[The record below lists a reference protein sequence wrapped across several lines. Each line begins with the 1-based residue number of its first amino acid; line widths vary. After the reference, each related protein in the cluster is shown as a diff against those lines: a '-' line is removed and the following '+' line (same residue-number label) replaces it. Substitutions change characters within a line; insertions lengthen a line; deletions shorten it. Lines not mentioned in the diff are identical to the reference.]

1 MSFFGVVRSAAARL
15 TPAIIGR
22 VGHANVFAITIT
34 SSSSSNSMVTSIRSK
49 HSATQVKRL
58 FKNNPARLRLLKKQE
73 GGLPPTANDTSSSSS
88 TPDRVYPQIF
98 QPTFLSNGWSA
109 PPPSE
114 VQVPNY
120 PFRIIRT
127 GGKPNNAVGFLP
139 VYRDVRVHGTKRTTL
154 IRNVQ
159 GDIPAFLSELRAV
172 LNLSTGKKGILT
184 SASTGKHGGG
194 EAGRG
199 VNAENPIRIR
209 TGGAIEVNGDRAK
222 EIKKW
227 LAGLGF

>member
-1 MSFFGVVRSAAARL
+1 MSLFGAVRFVTKS
-15 TPAIIGR
+15 TPAVGR
-22 VGHANVFAITIT
+22 HANNILMASNITPLT
-34 SSSSSNSMVTSIRSK
+34 TSIRSK

-58 FKNNPARLRLLKKQE
+58 FKNNPARLRILKKQE
-73 GGLPPTANDTSSSSS
+73 GGAAPTADTSSSSAI
-88 TPDRVYPQIF
+88 PERVYPQIF

-109 PPPSE
+109 PPPPE
-114 VQVPNY
+114 VQIPDY
-120 PFRIIRT
+120 PFRITRT
-127 GGKPNNAVGFLP
+127 AGKPNNAVGFLP

-159 GDIPAFLSELRAV
+159 GDIPAFLSELCAV
-172 LNLSTGKKGILT
+172 LNLTTGKKGILT

-199 VNAENPIRIR
+199 VNSENPIRIR
-209 TGGAIEVNGDRAK
+209 TGGAIEVNGDRAR
-222 EIKKW
+222 EVKKW

>member
-1 MSFFGVVRSAAARL
+1 MSFLGTVRSAARS
-15 TPAIIGR
+15 TPSISR
-22 VGHANVFAITIT
+22 VGQTNFSAITST
-34 SSSSSNSMVTSIRSK
+34 NKVFNNPNPQATSIRSK

-58 FKNNPARLRLLKKQE
+58 FKNNPARLRILKKQE
-73 GGLPPTANDTSSSSS
+73 GGAPTSADTSTSSI
-88 TPDRVYPQIF
+88 PDRVYPQIF

-109 PPPSE
+109 PPPPE
-114 VQVPNY
+114 VQIPDY
-120 PFRIIRT
+120 PFSITRT
-127 GGKPNNAVGFLP
+127 ANKPNNAVGFLP

-172 LNLSTGKKGILT
+172 LNLSEGKKGILT

-209 TGGAIEVNGDRAK
+209 TGGAIEVNGDRAR

>member
-1 MSFFGVVRSAAARL
+1 MSLFGVVRSAARS
-15 TPAIIGR
+15 TPALGR
-22 VGHANVFAITIT
+22 IGHANFFAITTT
-34 SSSSSNSMVTSIRSK
+34 SSSSSNMFM
-49 HSATQVKRL
+49 KRL
-58 FKNNPARLRLLKKQE
+58 FKNNPARLRILKKQE
-73 GGLPPTANDTSSSSS
+73 GAPTTDTLSSS
-88 TPDRVYPQIF
+88 TPADRVHPQIF

-109 PPPSE
+109 PPPPE
-114 VQVPNY
+114 VQVPDY

-159 GDIPAFLSELRAV
+159 GDIPTFLSELCAV

>member
-1 MSFFGVVRSAAARL
+1 M
-15 TPAIIGR
+15 
-22 VGHANVFAITIT
+22 
-34 SSSSSNSMVTSIRSK
+34 
-49 HSATQVKRL
+49 
-58 FKNNPARLRLLKKQE
+58 
-73 GGLPPTANDTSSSSS
+73 
-88 TPDRVYPQIF
+88 
-98 QPTFLSNGWSA
+98 
-109 PPPSE
+109 
-114 VQVPNY
+114 
-120 PFRIIRT
+120 
-127 GGKPNNAVGFLP
+127 
-139 VYRDVRVHGTKRTTL
+139 HGTKRTTL

-159 GDIPAFLSELRAV
+159 GDIPTFLSELCAV

>member
-1 MSFFGVVRSAAARL
+1 MSLCGVARSVAKS
-15 TPAIIGR
+15 TPAIGR
-22 VGHANVFAITIT
+22 HANIFAIT
-34 SSSSSNSMVTSIRSK
+34 SSTTTIRSK

-58 FKNNPARLRLLKKQE
+58 FKNNPARLRILKKQE
-73 GGLPPTANDTSSSSS
+73 GDAASTPAGASS
-88 TPDRVYPQIF
+88 TTTIPERVYPQIF

-109 PPPSE
+109 PPPPE
-114 VQVPNY
+114 VQIPKY
-120 PFRIIRT
+120 PFSITRT
-127 GGKPNNAVGFLP
+127 AGKPNNAVGFLP
-139 VYRDVRVHGTKRTTL
+139 VYRDVRVAGTKRTTL

-159 GDIPAFLSELRAV
+159 GDIPAFLSELCAV

-222 EIKKW
+222 EVKKW

>member
-1 MSFFGVVRSAAARL
+1 MSLFGVVRTAARS
-15 TPAIIGR
+15 TPAIGR
-22 VGHANVFAITIT
+22 IGHANFFAIT
-34 SSSSSNSMVTSIRSK
+34 SSSNNIVNNTTPQTTSIRYK

-58 FKNNPARLRLLKKQE
+58 FKNNPARLRILKKQE
-73 GGLPPTANDTSSSSS
+73 GGAPTADKSSSSS
-88 TPDRVYPQIF
+88 TPERVYPEIF

-109 PPPSE
+109 PPPPE
-114 VQVPNY
+114 VEIPEY
-120 PFRIIRT
+120 PFRITRT
-127 GGKPNNAVGFLP
+127 AGKPNNAVGFLP

-154 IRNVQ
+154 IRSVQ
-159 GDIPAFLSELRAV
+159 GDIPTFLSELRAV

-199 VNAENPIRIR
+199 VNAQNPIRIR